1 MGFPCRFWEIAG
13 GLTITTKRKNMMSE
27 KKVQAVVDKEKHL
40 NPLSAGKKKIAK
52 PEVASAEAITPL
64 KAGKKAE
71 TKPIVAVVDNS
82 DEPLSVE
89 VVIRNKHGMHLRC
102 CSEVA
107 RLASGFQSAIRISNS
122 RRETDAKSMLGL
134 TTLVAACGTKVKI
147 AAKGP
152 DAKNALTALEQYFS
166 QDSE

>member
-1 MGFPCRFWEIAG
+1 
-13 GLTITTKRKNMMSE
+13 MMSE
-27 KKVQAVVDKEKHL
+27 KKVQVVADKEKTPSHT
-40 NPLSAGKKKIAK
+40 NAGKKKASKPSAASVEVVNPSGAEKKADAK
-52 PEVASAEAITPL
+52 PVVVIT
-64 KAGKKAE
+64 
-71 TKPIVAVVDNS
+71 DNA
-82 DEPLSVE
+82 PLSVE

-102 CSEVA
+102 CGEIA

-134 TTLVAACGTKVKI
+134 TTLVAACGTKVTI

-152 DAKNALTALEQYFS
+152 DAKDALTALEQYFS

>member
-1 MGFPCRFWEIAG
+1 
-13 GLTITTKRKNMMSE
+13 MSE
-27 KKVQAVVDKEKHL
+27 KKVQEVAGKEKS
-40 NPLSAGKKKIAK
+40 LSPVNAGEKRASK
-52 PEVASAEAITPL
+52 PSAASVKVVKPSGAEK
-64 KAGKKAE
+64 KAG
-71 TKPIVAVVDNS
+71 TKPVAVIADNA
-82 DEPLSVE
+82 DEPLIVE

-102 CSEVA
+102 CGEVA
-107 RLASGFQSAIRISNS
+107 RIASGFKSAIRISNS

-152 DAKNALTALEQYFS
+152 DAKNALKALEQYFS